1 LFFRVTAEQERLALE
16 HRKAL
21 DAQEKVSA
29 ELKERLVEAELW
41 HARELKEAQAAAEA
55 KLDESLK
62 DFTDSSAQLR
72 MGLEE
77 ETRARKEAEAR
88 ITALTTDQAEY
99 DRLVMQADQ
108 LALSKPPSSFP
119 LRL

>member
-1 LFFRVTAEQERLALE
+1 V
-16 HRKAL
+16 
-21 DAQEKVSA
+21 
-29 ELKERLVEAELW
+29 W
-41 HARELKEAQAAAEA
+41 ELKEAQAAAEA

-72 MGLEE
+72 MVLEE

-108 LALSKPPSSFP
+108 LALSKPFCFPSSLISLFLP
-119 LRL
+119 AAYPHAGSFFLFILSL